1 MIDNTPTVAEC
12 LGPSMQKVRPASG
25 RHTCLQIVMQ
35 NVTQPMGI
43 ALILI
48 TVRTSDEKTVSD
60 KHRYFYIP
68 LVSFFNDYIKAG

>member
-1 MIDNTPTVAEC
+1 MTTVAKFV
-12 LGPSMQKVRPASG
+12 GPTMQKVCPASG
-25 RHTCLQIVMQ
+25 KHTCLRIVMQ

-48 TVRTSDEKTVSD
+48 AVRTSDEKTVSD
-60 KHRYFYIP
+60 KHRYFYIH